1 MRKCSDFTILLAED
15 NPGIKDLYVKA
26 FGKEGYKVLTCDN
39 AASIMAELNDGKVDL
54 LVTDLEMPA
63 ANTLELFP
71 FLKKEH
77 PNLPVIIVT
86 GHYVDL
92 QQDFLA
98 RGYKIAAFFNKPTD
112 LAVLKAKAREILKI
126 DAP

>member
-1 MRKCSDFTILLAED
+1 MRKTSDFTILVAED
-15 NPGIKDLYVKA
+15 NPGVKALYVKV
-26 FGKEGYKVLTCDN
+26 FEKEGYKVLTCDN

-54 LVTDLEMPA
+54 LLTDLEMPA

-77 PNLPVIIVT
+77 PNLPVIVVT

-92 QQDFLA
+92 QQDFLS

-112 LAVLKAKAREILKI
+112 LAVLTAKARQILKI
-126 DAP
+126 DSR